1 MGTFCLCSLALDL
14 VGLAKGFA
22 LPHLPRM
29 PELHGLDI
37 SSFTAHP
44 TAPREIR
51 FKDKARERQ
60 RQLKLKQMREG
71 GTDTPLS
78 MLSDVW

>member
-1 MGTFCLCSLALDL
+1 MNSVETFYLCSLALDL

-29 PELHGLDI
+29 PELHGLDT

-44 TAPREIR
+44 TAPRKIR
-51 FKDKARERQ
+51 FKDKAREKQ
-60 RQLKLKQMREG
+60 RQLKLAQMEQG
-71 GTDTPLS
+71 GNGTSLS
-78 MLSDVW
+78 MLW